1 MKIILSI
8 LLSSLAL
15 SMVEAAPQFSLAD
28 GQVPFE
34 ERVAAHER
42 LVEILK
48 ADTPEVPADILT
60 CTHAVCKHPF
70 AAKRKGTPSFFEGR
84 VENGAL
90 LRAAARYNAVNTIN
104 WLLKERK
111 ADPNDMM
118 WDNYGS
124 PLSDEV
130 SALHIAAQY
139 GALKAAEA
147 LLAAGANP
155 NAIDKNGNT
164 PLISV
169 AISTE
174 DEQVAA
180 SMVELLLKHGADP
193 ARRNYEGKNAADY
206 RPLQSVGNLLAWNG
220 VFMTCGNE
228 RTLNFNRLNLHA
240 VTFGSGEW
248 NLRQAL
254 LTGDVD
260 GVQSWIEA
268 GVDVNGVDEYGNAPL
283 LLAVRTGNADMVRL
297 LMRHGAEF
305 PSYGSAHYFRWMYS
319 VVLCGNPDIL
329 DLVPYYE
336 PKYGVAES
344 PFLVALRGNCG
355 VEMAATL
362 LERGANAEARS
373 LYSGR
378 ECTCL
383 QIVRLY
389 TKDAEIERLL
399 KTRLQDWSL
408 ADEADALQDYLTL
421 PGFFAIDKRGS
432 FDCTPYTLFLQE
444 KNESSANALLAS
456 GADAGAASVRLRRNP
471 KTKQLEYGQA
481 PVVLDDTVFTK
492 QTLHAIEQNDTAY
505 FMAMASADL
514 NRPFY
519 PVTCAACEFDPGPG
533 NGRYYMGAALR
544 FAAAAGKT
552 DIVRVLIA
560 RRADLEEADVFGKT
574 AIVQAAANGHVECVR
589 LLLNAGAAQHGRALQ
604 MAALCGQHAVVDYL
618 LSRGVRPGLAPEYS
632 LMSDNPHAG
641 LLALRKPDAD
651 VALGLAVQ
659 LDYPQAVQRLIAA
672 GANVNRPNFFPL
684 HESFEADVLKVLVE
698 AGADANR
705 KNKDGLTPLEYHRK
719 NGSTAAVKYLEFVT
733 R

>member
-1 MKIILSI
+1 MKPGFFI
-8 LLSSLAL
+8 LLSVLAL
-15 SMVEAAPQFSLAD
+15 PMVQYPQAEGS
-28 GQVPFE
+28 VPFE
-34 ERVAAHER
+34 ARVEKHER

-48 ADTPEVPADILT
+48 ADSAEVPSDILV
-60 CTHAVCKHPF
+60 CTHAVCKRPF
-70 AAKRKGTPSFFEGR
+70 ASKRKGESSFFEGR

-90 LRAAARYNAVNTIN
+90 LRAAACYNAVNTIN

-124 PLSDEV
+124 PLGDEV

-139 GALKAAEA
+139 GAFEAAEA
-147 LLAAGANP
+147 LLTAGANP

-169 AISTE
+169 AISVE
-174 DEQVAA
+174 DEQLAVG
-180 SMVELLLKHGADP
+180 MVQLLLKHGADP
-193 ARRNYEGKNAADY
+193 ARRNYEGKSAADY
-206 RPLQSVGNLLAWNG
+206 RPMGVVGMLLGWNG
-220 VFMTCGNE
+220 VLMT
-228 RTLNFNRLNLHA
+228 RSVTTRADRRAQLINRLNLHT
-240 VTFGSGEW
+240 VTFGSREW

-254 LTGDVD
+254 LTEDLES
-260 GVQSWIEA
+260 VQSWIDE
-268 GVDVNGVDEYGNAPL
+268 GVDVNGVDEFGNAPL

-305 PSYGSAHYFRWMYS
+305 PAYGSAHYFLWMYS

-355 VEMAATL
+355 VEMAAAL

-378 ECTCL
+378 ECTCH

-389 TKDAEIERLL
+389 TKDAEIECLL

-408 ADEADALQDYLTL
+408 ADEADALQDYLKL
-421 PGFFAIDKRGS
+421 PGFFAVDKRGS

-444 KNESSANALLAS
+444 KNESAANALLAA
-456 GADAGAASVRLRRNP
+456 GADAASVRLRRNP
-471 KTKQLEYGQA
+471 ETKQLEYGQA
-481 PVVLDDTVFTK
+481 SVVQGDAEFTK
-492 QTLHAIEQNDTAY
+492 QTLQAMEQNDTAY

-514 NRPFY
+514 NRRFY
-519 PVTCAACEFDPGPG
+519 PVTCATCEFDPGPG

-589 LLLNAGAAQHGRALQ
+589 LLLNAGAVQHGRALQ

-618 LSRGVRPGLAPEYS
+618 LSRGVRPGLAPEYA
-632 LMSDNPHAG
+632 LMSAQPHTG

-659 LDYPQAVQRLIAA
+659 LDSPDAVKRLIAA

-684 HESFEADVLKVLVE
+684 HVSFESDLLKVLVE
-698 AGADANR
+698 AGADVNR

-719 NGSTAAVKYLEFVT
+719 NGNTAAVEYLESVP

>member
-1 MKIILSI
+1 MKILLPIL
-8 LLSSLAL
+8 LLTLSSLV
-15 SMVEAAPQFSLAD
+15 VEAVPGCAEGD
-28 GQVPFE
+28 GTEPAE
-34 ERVAAHER
+34 AGMTARER

-48 ADTPEVPADILT
+48 ADSPEIPADIWV
-60 CTHAVCKHPF
+60 CTHAVCKKPF
-70 AAKRKGTPSFFEGR
+70 THTRKDKNSFFEGR

-90 LRAAARYNAVNTIN
+90 LRAAAQYNAVNTIS

-111 ADPNDMM
+111 ADPHDML

-130 SALHIAAQY
+130 SPLHVAARY
-139 GALKAAEA
+139 GSVEAARLLLEA
-147 LLAAGANP
+147 GVNP
-155 NAIDKNGNT
+155 NVVDKQGNT
-164 PLISV
+164 PLMLV
-169 AISTE
+169 AMHVE
-174 DEQVAA
+174 DEQVAEA
-180 SMVELLLKHGADP
+180 MVLLLLQHGADP
-193 ARRNYEGKNAADY
+193 ARRNYEGKSAADY
-206 RPLQSVGNLLAWNG
+206 RPMGVVGMLLGWNG
-220 VFMTCGNE
+220 VLMT
-228 RTLNFNRLNLHA
+228 RADMRAQLINRLNLHT
-240 VTFGSGEW
+240 VTFGGGAW

-254 LTGDVD
+254 LTEDLE
-260 GVQSWIEA
+260 GVQSWIDA
-268 GVDVNGVDEYGNAPL
+268 GVDVNGVDEFGNAPL

-305 PSYGSAHYFRWMYS
+305 PAYGSANYFPWMYS

-336 PKYGVAES
+336 PKEDVAES

-355 VEMAATL
+355 VEMAAAL

-378 ECTCL
+378 ECTCH

-399 KTRLQDWSL
+399 KTRMQDWSL

-421 PGFFAIDKRGS
+421 PGFFAVDKRGS
-432 FDCTPYTLFLQE
+432 FDCTPYVLFNEE
-444 KNESSANALLAS
+444 KNESAANALLAA
-456 GADAGAASVRLRRNP
+456 GADAASVRFRRNP
-471 KTKQLEYGQA
+471 ETKQLEYGQA
-481 PVVLDDTVFTK
+481 PVVQDDAVFAA
-492 QTLHAIEQNDTAY
+492 QTLQAMEQNDTAY
-505 FMAMASADL
+505 FMAMANADL

-544 FAAAAGKT
+544 YAAAAGKT

-574 AIVQAAANGHVECVR
+574 AMVHAAANGHVECVR
-589 LLLNAGAAQHGRALQ
+589 LLLNAGAKQHGLALQ
-604 MAALCGQHAVVDYL
+604 MAALCGQHTVVDYL
-618 LSRGVRPGLAPEYS
+618 LSRGVRVGLAPEYA
-632 LMSDNPHAG
+632 LMSEHPHAG
-641 LLALRKPDAD
+641 LLSLRKPDAD
-651 VALGLAVQ
+651 VALGLAVK
-659 LDYPQAVQRLIAA
+659 LDYPQAVKRLIAA

-684 HESFEADVLKVLVE
+684 HVSFEAGVLKVLVE
-698 AGADANR
+698 AGADVNR

-719 NGSTAAVKYLEFVT
+719 NGNTAAVKYLESVT